1 MFAGVGV
8 GVMTSSLAAHGGPL
22 NSHTEGQR
30 ESMVPPL
37 PIRYQTDLVCPDMSD
52 SENVPNRAENVA
64 AEAYV
69 RTMSYFVRFQ
79 DADQHISATL

>member
-1 MFAGVGV
+1 MWRFMVS
-8 GVMTSSLAAHGGPL
+8 TSSLAAHGGPL
-22 NSHTEGQR
+22 NSHIEGQR
-30 ESMVPPL
+30 GSMVPPL

-79 DADQHISATL
+79 DADQHISAPL